1 VLLGGNKL
9 SQDLRSLVGCL
20 DALSAAR
27 IDELSDAAFDL
38 RAVQG
43 GLPMES

>member
-1 VLLGGNKL
+1 MLLGGYKF

-27 IDELSDAAFDL
+27 IDELGDAAFYL

-43 GLPMES
+43 GLPMQS